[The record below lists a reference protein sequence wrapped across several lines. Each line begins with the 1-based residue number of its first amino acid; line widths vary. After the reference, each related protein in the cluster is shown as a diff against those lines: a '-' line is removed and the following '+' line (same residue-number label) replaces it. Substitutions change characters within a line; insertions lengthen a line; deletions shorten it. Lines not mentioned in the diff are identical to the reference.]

1 MLYDAS
7 LPWGEVLSNTD
18 YWEGLHNKLK
28 ADRLLKPKRLP
39 FEEIQKI
46 APNVQVVGLDND
58 GRPIYSGLTYLQTLQ
73 ITNMQQEPLSFSDT
87 GARWQTNSFNPET
100 GGMEIHFG
108 TRPYTFSEAL
118 TSFGTGMASI
128 YGPGIGLANMAA
140 GSAAGTLGNGFS
152 GLEAAS
158 PSLGNLAGQ
167 SAIGQGAQ
175 VGAESLLS
183 PAAPGSF
190 AGPSLLSPPAAGS
203 ALGITPISATPG
215 LTPSLS
221 MLPAAGAGAAG
232 IAGSALPALA
242 AGGNMGNYAFPAL
255 GLLNAGASI
264 YGANKQSDAI
274 EDASAASAAA
284 SASALELQKYMY
296 EKGIDLNKPFYDPV
310 VGGKVPDLLTSAVT
324 GQPSNGVSYDYRESP
339 VAKYALEYG
348 GRDLM
353 RGLGARGLAGSG
365 LAPYKMGQLS
375 SEIYA
380 NDYDKQIGRL
390 SGLVDMARGT
400 SNTMT
405 NLGQNYATQGA
416 NININAGDNLGNAAM
431 ASGRNQASLY
441 SGLGQGATNLASLY
455 LMGGGK
461 F

>member
-1 MLYDAS
+1 
-7 LPWGEVLSNTD
+7 
-18 YWEGLHNKLK
+18 
-28 ADRLLKPKRLP
+28 
-39 FEEIQKI
+39 EIQKI

-58 GRPIYSGLTYLQTLQ
+58 GRPIYGGLTYLQTLQ

-100 GGMEIHFG
+100 GGMEIHYG

-152 GLEAAS
+152 GVTAAS
-158 PSLGNLAGQ
+158 SPNLGTAGSSFLPPASSALAPGGESLGSLAGNM
-167 SAIGQGAQ
+167 AAGQAVQTG
-175 VGAESLLS
+175 GESLL
-183 PAAPGSF
+183 APS
-190 AGPSLLSPPAAGS
+190 GPSLLAPAATGS
-203 ALGITPISATPG
+203 PLGITPISAMPG
-215 LTPSLS
+215 ITPSLS
-221 MLPAAGAGAAG
+221 MLPAAGIMGAA
-232 IAGSALPALA
+232 SPALA
-242 AGGNMGNYAFPAL
+242 AGGTMSGLSGYALPAL
-255 GLLNAGASI
+255 GLINAGASI

>member
-1 MLYDAS
+1 M
-7 LPWGEVLSNTD
+7 
-18 YWEGLHNKLK
+18 
-28 ADRLLKPKRLP
+28 
-39 FEEIQKI
+39 
-46 APNVQVVGLDND
+46 
-58 GRPIYSGLTYLQTLQ
+58 SGL
-73 ITNMQQEPLSFSDT
+73 
-87 GARWQTNSFNPET
+87 
-100 GGMEIHFG
+100 
-108 TRPYTFSEAL
+108 
-118 TSFGTGMASI
+118 
-128 YGPGIGLANMAA
+128 
-140 GSAAGTLGNGFS
+140 S
-152 GLEAAS
+152 GY
-158 PSLGNLAGQ
+158 
-167 SAIGQGAQ
+167 
-175 VGAESLLS
+175 
-183 PAAPGSF
+183 
-190 AGPSLLSPPAAGS
+190 
-203 ALGITPISATPG
+203 
-215 LTPSLS
+215 
-221 MLPAAGAGAAG
+221 
-232 IAGSALPALA
+232 ALPAL
-242 AGGNMGNYAFPAL
+242 
-255 GLLNAGASI
+255 GLINAGASI